1 MTLIHLVIPDR
12 KTTTRPR
19 LRANTNDRDEVRVA
33 DGLRASPFPPSTT
46 TTDSPR
52 GPLDGSVYVTGT
64 TMKRGRIVREGTNAQ
79 KRGEISRRT

>member
-33 DGLRASPFPPSTT
+33 DGLPGVGGDSGPLR
-46 TTDSPR
+46 SPR
-52 GPLDGSVYVTGT
+52 QQPPPTLREAHSMAVY
-64 TMKRGRIVREGTNAQ
+64 M
-79 KRGEISRRT
+79 